1 MRKSIFTGMV
11 MCAATITTFGTSGL
25 SHMNVKADTEAP
37 TPNLQMLQATDLNL
51 KQRIMELRSHRHA
64 SKVKRTQLASLRTQ
78 AANVESQI
86 TSIQVKQSEA
96 AASSAAASSAA
107 ASSQAAAQSVAA
119 SLAAASSAAA
129 SLAAASS
136 QAAAQSAAA
145 SSAAASSQ
153 AAAQSAAASS
163 AAAASSQVVAQSAST
178 PTPSSASSSA
188 SSDGSGLNMNQTSGT
203 VDVNALGAYLAS
215 HKGIYSAEKWA
226 RIICRESNG
235 RVDAQNASSGAY
247 GVLQLLGHGE
257 YRGMTLGAQLQMA
270 MPLPASAWAETNY

>member
-1 MRKSIFTGMV
+1 
-11 MCAATITTFGTSGL
+11 MCAATVATFGTSGL
-25 SHMNVKADTEAP
+25 AHMNVKADTKAP
-37 TPNLQMLQATDLNL
+37 APNLQMLQATDLNL
-51 KQRIMELRSHRHA
+51 KQRIMELKHHRHVSNA
-64 SKVKRTQLASLRTQ
+64 NRAQLASLRTQ
-78 AANVESQI
+78 DANVESQI
-86 TSIQVKQSEA
+86 TSIQAEQQSEA
-96 AASSAAASSAA
+96 AARSAAAA
-107 ASSQAAAQSVAA
+107 
-119 SLAAASSAAA
+119 
-129 SLAAASS
+129 S

-145 SSAAASSQ
+145 SSAAASSAAASSAAASLAAAQSAAASSQ

-163 AAAASSQVVAQSAST
+163 QAAAQSAANAASQTAAQSNST
-178 PTPSSASSSA
+178 PTPSSSA

-226 RIICRESNG
+226 RIIYRESNG

>member
-1 MRKSIFTGMV
+1 MRKSTFFTGMF
-11 MCAATITTFGTSGL
+11 MCAATVATFGTSGL
-25 SHMNVKADTEAP
+25 AHMNVKADTKAP
-37 TPNLQMLQATDLNL
+37 APNLQMLQATDLNL
-51 KQRIMELRSHRHA
+51 KQRIMELKHHRHVSNA
-64 SKVKRTQLASLRTQ
+64 NRAQLASLRTQ
-78 AANVESQI
+78 DANVESQI
-86 TSIQVKQSEA
+86 TSIQAEQQSEA
-96 AASSAAASSAA
+96 AARSAAASSAA
-107 ASSQAAAQSVAA
+107 AA
-119 SLAAASSAAA
+119 
-129 SLAAASS
+129 S

-145 SSAAASSQ
+145 SSAAASSAAASLAAAQSAAASSQ

-163 AAAASSQVVAQSAST
+163 QAAAQSAAASQATAQSNST
-178 PTPSSASSSA
+178 PTPSSSA

-226 RIICRESNG
+226 RIIRRESNG
-235 RVDAQNASSGAY
+235 RVDAQNPSSGAY

>member
-1 MRKSIFTGMV
+1 MRKSTFFTGMF
-11 MCAATITTFGTSGL
+11 MCAATVATFGTSGL
-25 SHMNVKADTEAP
+25 AHMNVKADTKAP
-37 TPNLQMLQATDLNL
+37 APNLQMLQATDLNL
-51 KQRIMELRSHRHA
+51 KQRIMELKHHRHVSNA
-64 SKVKRTQLASLRTQ
+64 NRAQLASLRTQ
-78 AANVESQI
+78 DANVESQI
-86 TSIQVKQSEA
+86 TSIQAEQQSEA
-96 AASSAAASSAA
+96 AARSAAASSAA
-107 ASSQAAAQSVAA
+107 AA
-119 SLAAASSAAA
+119 
-129 SLAAASS
+129 S

-145 SSAAASSQ
+145 SSAAASSAAASLAAAQSAAASSQ

-163 AAAASSQVVAQSAST
+163 QAAAQSAANAASQTAAQSNST
-178 PTPSSASSSA
+178 PTSSSA

-226 RIICRESNG
+226 RIIYRESNG
-235 RVDAQNASSGAY
+235 RVDAQNPSSGAY

>member
-1 MRKSIFTGMV
+1 

-64 SKVKRTQLASLRTQ
+64 SKVERTQLASLRTQ
-78 AANVESQI
+78 DANVESQI

-119 SLAAASSAAA
+119 SSAAA
-129 SLAAASS
+129 A
-136 QAAAQSAAA
+136 
-145 SSAAASSQ
+145 SQ

-178 PTPSSASSSA
+178 PTPSSASSSSTSSA

-226 RIICRESNG
+226 SIIYRESNG

>member
-1 MRKSIFTGMV
+1 MRKSTFTGMF
-11 MCAATITTFGTSGL
+11 MCAATVATFGTSGL
-25 SHMNVKADTEAP
+25 AHMNVKADTKAP
-37 TPNLQMLQATDLNL
+37 APNLQMLQATDLNL
-51 KQRIMELRSHRHA
+51 KQRITELKHHRHVSNA
-64 SKVKRTQLASLRTQ
+64 NRAQLASLRTQ
-78 AANVESQI
+78 DANVESQI
-86 TSIQVKQSEA
+86 TSIQAEQQSEAAARSA

-107 ASSQAAAQSVAA
+107 ASSAAASSAAA
-119 SLAAASSAAA
+119 SSAAASSAAA
-129 SLAAASS
+129 SLAAA
-136 QAAAQSAAA
+136 Q
-145 SSAAASSQ
+145 SAAASSQ
-153 AAAQSAAASS
+153 AAAQSAAN
-163 AAAASSQVVAQSAST
+163 AASQTAAQSNST
-178 PTPSSASSSA
+178 PTPSSSA

-226 RIICRESNG
+226 RIIYRESNG

>member
-1 MRKSIFTGMV
+1 
-11 MCAATITTFGTSGL
+11 MCAATITTFGTSGS

-64 SKVKRTQLASLRTQ
+64 SKVNRTQLASLRTQ

-119 SLAAASSAAA
+119 SLAAASSQAAA
-129 SLAAASS
+129 QSAAASS

-163 AAAASSQVVAQSAST
+163 AAAASSQVVVQSAST

-226 RIICRESNG
+226 RIIYRESNG
-235 RVDAQNASSGAY
+235 RVDAQNPSSGAY